1 MSLIRYLISLVDLYQ
16 RNNSQGDNFQEDG
29 SQGENFQQAIA
40 EYDEAIKL
48 NPNLAEAF
56 GNRGFLRFQL
66 GDKQEGLKDLQHAAE
81 LFLDEGNMDRYQ
93 QTIAFI
99 QMIQ

>member
-1 MSLIRYLISLVDLYQ
+1 MANFGWDIYQ
-16 RNNSQGDNFQEDG
+16 KNNSQEDNSQKDG
-29 SQGENFQQAIA
+29 SPEENYQQAIA

-66 GDKQEGLKDLQHAAE
+66 GEKQEGLKDLQHAAE
-81 LFLDEGNMDRYQ
+81 LFLDEGNVDRYQ

-99 QMIQ
+99 QMIQS